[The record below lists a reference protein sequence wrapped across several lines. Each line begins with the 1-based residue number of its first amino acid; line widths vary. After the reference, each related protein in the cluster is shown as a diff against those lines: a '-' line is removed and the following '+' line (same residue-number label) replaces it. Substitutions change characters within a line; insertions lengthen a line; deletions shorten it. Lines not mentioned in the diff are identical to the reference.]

1 MTETQRRFLREIAA
15 RIGESRV
22 HEVRMFPAI
31 RQGGIE
37 SGVAI
42 VAARPPQPIPPDM
55 SIPPSDDFSDELDIG
70 SDIETVIPVVVDGDT
85 ARRPNLP
92 TDHDV
97 PRYEILSARYKLI
110 IKGTERGAWETEV
123 RHEADAP
130 LDTID
135 RVVRGVAM
143 RSGEDGEPECIEIAK
158 FREALSDAPFMSDD
172 DFSTE
177 HGAS

>member
-15 RIGESRV
+15 HIGEGRV
-22 HEVRMFPAI
+22 HEVRLFPAI

-42 VAARPPQPIPPDM
+42 VAARPPEPIPPDM
-55 SIPPSDDFSDELDIG
+55 SIPPAEDFRDELGIETDM
-70 SDIETVIPVVVDGDT
+70 ETVIPVVVDGDIAPPASPPIDRDT
-85 ARRPNLP
+85 
-92 TDHDV
+92 
-97 PRYEILSARYKLI
+97 PRYEILSARYKLV

-135 RVVRGVAM
+135 RVVRGVAL
-143 RSGEDGEPECIEIAK
+143 RTGEDGEPECIEVAK
-158 FREALSDAPFMSDD
+158 FREALSDAPFLSDNE
-172 DFSTE
+172 FSAE

>member
-15 RIGESRV
+15 RIGESRI
-22 HEVRMFPAI
+22 HEVRLFPAI

-42 VAARPPQPIPPDM
+42 VAARPPEPIPPDM
-55 SIPPSDDFSDELDIG
+55 SIPPAEDFSDELG
-70 SDIETVIPVVVDGDT
+70 VETDIETVIPVVVDGDT
-85 ARRPNLP
+85 APP
-92 TDHDV
+92 AKPHFDPDT
-97 PRYEILSARYKLI
+97 PRFEILSARYKLV
-110 IKGTERGAWETEV
+110 IKGTERGAWEAEV

-135 RVVRGVAM
+135 RVVRGVAL
-143 RSGEDGEPECIEIAK
+143 RTGEDGEPESIEIAK
-158 FREALSDAPFMSDD
+158 FREALSDAPFLSDD
-172 DFSTE
+172 DFTSE

>member
-22 HEVRMFPAI
+22 HEVRLFPAI

-42 VAARPPQPIPPDM
+42 VAARPPQPIPSDL
-55 SIPPSDDFSDELDIG
+55 SIPPGEDFSDELG
-70 SDIETVIPVVVDGDT
+70 VETDVEAVIPVVVDGD
-85 ARRPNLP
+85 APLP
-92 TDHDV
+92 SKPPFDPDN
-97 PRYEILSARYKLI
+97 PRYEILSARYKLV

-135 RVVRGVAM
+135 RVVRGVAL
-143 RSGEDGEPECIEIAK
+143 RTGEDGEPECIEIAT
-158 FREALSDAPFMSDD
+158 FREALSDAPFMSDSD
-172 DFSTE
+172 LTAE

>member
-1 MTETQRRFLREIAA
+1 MTETQRRFLREIAE
-15 RIGESRV
+15 RIGASRV
-22 HEVRMFPAI
+22 HEVRLFPAI

-42 VAARPPQPIPPDM
+42 VAARPPEPAPPDL
-55 SIPPSDDFSDELDIG
+55 SIPPAEDFSDELDIE
-70 SDIETVIPVVVDGDT
+70 SDVETAIPVVVDGDAPP
-85 ARRPNLP
+85 ARSPA

-97 PRYEILSARYKLI
+97 ARFEILSARYKLVL
-110 IKGTERGAWETEV
+110 KGIERGTWESEV

-143 RSGEDGEPECIEIAK
+143 RAGEDGEPECIEVTR
-158 FREALSDAPFMSDD
+158 FREALSDAPFLSD
-172 DFSTE
+172 SELNAE

>member
-22 HEVRMFPAI
+22 HEVRLFPAI

-42 VAARPPQPIPPDM
+42 VAARPPQPILPDM
-55 SIPPSDDFSDELDIG
+55 SIPPAEDFSDELDVPT
-70 SDIETVIPVVVDGDT
+70 DIETVIPVVVDGDAAPRST
-85 ARRPNLP
+85 PPVDLD
-92 TDHDV
+92 T
-97 PRYEILSARYKLI
+97 PRYEILSARYKLV
-110 IKGTERGAWETEV
+110 IKGTERGTWETEV

-143 RSGEDGEPECIEIAK
+143 RSGEDGEPECIEVAR
-158 FREALSDAPFMSDD
+158 FREALSDAPFLIDS
-172 DFSTE
+172 DFSAE

>member
-15 RIGESRV
+15 RIGEGRV
-22 HEVRMFPAI
+22 HEVRLFPAI

-55 SIPPSDDFSDELDIG
+55 SIPPSEDFSDELDI
-70 SDIETVIPVVVDGDT
+70 SPDIETIIPVVVDSDAAPPPGPQID
-85 ARRPNLP
+85 R
-92 TDHDV
+92 DM
-97 PRYEILSARYKLI
+97 PRYEILSARYKLV

-143 RSGEDGEPECIEIAK
+143 RSGEDGEPECIEIAR
-158 FREALSDAPFMSDD
+158 FREALSDAPFLIED
-172 DFSTE
+172 DFSAE